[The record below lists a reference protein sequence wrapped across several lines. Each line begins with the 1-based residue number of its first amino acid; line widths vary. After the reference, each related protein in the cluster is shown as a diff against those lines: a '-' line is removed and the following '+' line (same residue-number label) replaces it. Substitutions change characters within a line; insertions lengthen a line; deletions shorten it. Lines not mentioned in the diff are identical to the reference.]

1 MIKLIDILKEI
12 KVVPKIG
19 SVTIFLNNNY
29 EKFVKEFGNPKTKF
43 SKQINTAEDGS
54 EYEVAYAGIDEDYGI
69 DVSFSPKFL
78 ELADDYNDIENVIF
92 SGRKIYVNNYL
103 NAAPEDEDEL
113 DEIKVVPSGIKGIYI
128 LKTIWSFGRQCDVN
142 VEVFRTEKEA
152 QDAALTAI
160 WERMRD
166 NEDTGLTIEQFL
178 NTYSFDDYING
189 TIGYEEDQYEI
200 EKVK

>member
-1 MIKLIDILKEI
+1 VIKLIDILKEI